1 MEQVTVYSEPGRFA
15 GWPANYGMW
24 AWGDEL
30 VVGFVT
36 CHYERDAEFHAR
48 DENYPALTK
57 QARSLDGGR
66 SWTVIGFPGK
76 TPGGRGLS
84 ADEHM
89 AAGLRVG
96 ELLDGPDGPKP
107 QTEAVDF
114 THPDFAFMCARDGLE
129 PGCRSF
135 YYLSFDR
142 AKNWQGPFAF
152 PQFVWAGVAART
164 DYLVLGPSHL
174 IVFLTANKADGVEGR
189 VFSAETRDGGLNWK
203 FLSWIGEELP
213 DLDHG
218 IMPASLRLADGT
230 ILVATRAGHGQDY
243 TVEIYRSTDE
253 GKSWEGPSIATA
265 FRDRHANH
273 LGNPAT
279 LNLMPDG
286 RVALTYGNR
295 DAPYTIDA
303 RISAD
308 GGRSWSA
315 ARHLRR
321 GGGNHDLG
329 YPRTVANAAGEL
341 VTAYYFNEA
350 LGERFIGATI
360 WTP

>member
-1 MEQVTVYSEPGRFA
+1 MQQVTVYSEAGRFA

-30 VVGFVT
+30 VVGFIT

-48 DENYPALTK
+48 TEDHPALSK

-66 SWTVIGFPGK
+66 TWKVIPFPGK
-76 TPGGRGLS
+76 TPDGRGLS

-89 AAGLRVG
+89 AAGLRLAEVI
-96 ELLDGPDGPKP
+96 DGPEAPKP
-107 QTEAVDF
+107 QTVPVDF
-114 THPDFAFMCARDGLE
+114 TAPDFAFMAARTGLE
-129 PGCRSF
+129 PGCKSF
-135 YYLSFDR
+135 YFLSNDR
-142 AKNWQGPFAF
+142 ARSWSGPFAW

-164 DYLVLGPSHL
+164 DYIVMGPNHL
-174 IVFLTANKADGVEGR
+174 IVFLTANKFDGEEGR
-189 VFSAETRDGGLNWK
+189 VFSAETKDGGLSWK
-203 FLSWIGEELP
+203 FLSWIGEELH
-213 DLDHG
+213 DKDHG
-218 IMPASLRLADGT
+218 IMPASLKLPNGE
-230 ILVATRAGHGQDY
+230 IIVVTRAGHGHNY
-243 TVEIYRSTDE
+243 TLELYRSRDS
-253 GKSWEGPSIATA
+253 GKSWDGPHVVVA
-265 FRDRHANH
+265 FKDEHANH

-279 LNLMPDG
+279 LNLLPDG
-286 RVALTYGNR
+286 RVAMTWGNR

-303 RISAD
+303 RLSAD
-308 GGRSWSA
+308 GGRTWGPV
-315 ARHLRR
+315 RHLRQ

-350 LGERFIGATI
+350 QHERFIGATI